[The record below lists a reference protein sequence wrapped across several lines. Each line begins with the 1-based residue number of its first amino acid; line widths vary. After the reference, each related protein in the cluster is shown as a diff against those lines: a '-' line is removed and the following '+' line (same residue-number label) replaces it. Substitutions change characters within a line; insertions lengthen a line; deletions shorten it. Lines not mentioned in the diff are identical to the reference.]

1 MPEAR
6 PHHLISLARRR
17 WAACLLVSF
26 AVLLVATPTP
36 GLAQGAD
43 PSELKEA
50 VIVRFNGG
58 SIDVDGRLD
67 ESAWRQAIFVSD
79 FRQKDPVFGADPS
92 DRTEVAFLYD
102 DDAIYIAARMFS
114 SDPDNL
120 PSALTRRDGF
130 GRAEHLTVSLDAF
143 YDRRTASSFTITS
156 GNGRRDYLNTRDAED
171 FRARDYTW
179 NPVWEAKAVLDSI
192 GWSAEFRIPFSQ
204 LRFSS
209 AEIQSWG
216 LNIQRGMPQ
225 KNEDVFW
232 IAVPRNTPGFVS
244 HFGTLT
250 GIEGIKPSSRI
261 ELLPYVAGNA
271 NYTGQPVP
279 GNPFNDGSVSSGRF
293 GGDVK
298 VGLGP
303 SLTLDATINPDFGQV
318 DADPAEVNLS
328 AFESFFPEQRPF
340 FTEGSQML
348 SGGGGEGGSSY
359 FYSRRVGAAP
369 RGPISGDFVDRPG
382 SVRILGAA
390 KVTGRVAPGWE
401 LGVFSA
407 VTERTYARSYDE
419 DTQTF
424 ASAEVEPVTLF
435 GASRLQHQFGAS
447 GSTLGF
453 SLATMRRG
461 FTEASG
467 LAERFSRQSLAG
479 GSDWSLRFQGGNY
492 TISGRAGFSYVGGSP
507 ESMTRIQRSSARYYQ
522 RPDADYVEVDS
533 SATSLYGLSFGIRAS
548 KNSGLWTWNVNLD
561 SDSPGFE
568 TNDTGRLTN
577 SDDISAS
584 GEIALRQTEPKGIFR
599 RSRVSLSLRSG
610 WNYGGV
616 RREGQVRLSSQGTF
630 MNYMDANFNAQYN
643 PRSLSDNATR
653 GGPLMQNGWR
663 WRMDGNV
670 SNNNSSTTTARLN
683 LVHERGE
690 FDAWNTEVGLR
701 FGFNPTQTLSLSV
714 DPGFSHRVSA
724 RQYVGRFDSG
734 SEATFGYRYVFAKIE
749 RSQLSMRLR
758 VNYLFSPTLSLEAY
772 GEPFS
777 ASGRYFGF
785 GELEAA
791 GSRFLRE
798 YGTAAGTSI
807 SLANQTY
814 TITDTQ
820 VPGSFSLS
828 NPDFNSFSFRS
839 NLVIR
844 WEWQPGSTLFLVWQQ
859 NRSDFCSGGSVDF
872 CPNGSVPGSQAS
884 VGSFADP
891 FKLPGDNFLALK
903 VSYWISVR

>member
-1 MPEAR
+1 MPQAV
-6 PHHLISLARRR
+6 PHHCDLTPRRR
-17 WAACLLVSF
+17 RAACLLLSL
-26 AVLLVATPTP
+26 ALGALAGPATAA
-36 GLAQGAD
+36 AQGPD

-50 VIVRFNGG
+50 VIVRFNGA
-58 SIDVDGRLD
+58 SIRVDGRLD
-67 ESAWRQAIFVSD
+67 DAAWEQAIFVSD
-79 FRQKDPVFGADPS
+79 FRQKDPIFGAPPS

-102 DDAIYIAARMFS
+102 DDAIYIGARMFS
-114 SDPDNL
+114 SAPDQL

-143 YDRRTASSFTITS
+143 LDRRTASSFTITS
-156 GNGRRDYLNTRDAED
+156 GNGRRDYLNTRDADD

-192 GWSAEFRIPFSQ
+192 GWTAELRIPFSQ
-204 LRFSS
+204 LRFSN
-209 AEIQSWG
+209 AAIQSWG

-232 IAVPRNTPGFVS
+232 VAVPRNTPGYVS
-244 HFGTLT
+244 HFGTLV

-271 NYTGQPVP
+271 NYTGSPVP
-279 GNPFNDGSVSSGRF
+279 GNPFDDGSIASGRF
-293 GGDVK
+293 GGDLK
-298 VGLGP
+298 MGLGP

-340 FTEGSQML
+340 FTEGSQL
-348 SGGGGEGGSSY
+348 ISGGGGEGGSSY

-369 RGPISGDFVDRPG
+369 RGSVSADFVDRPG
-382 SVRILGAA
+382 STRILGAA
-390 KVTGRVAPGWE
+390 KVTGRVAAGWE

-407 VTERTYARSYDE
+407 VTERTYARSYDADE
-419 DTQTF
+419 QEF
-424 ASAEVEPVTLF
+424 GRVEVEPVTIF

-461 FTEASG
+461 FTDGSE
-467 LAERFSRQSLAG
+467 LADRFSRQSLAG
-479 GSDWSLRFQGGNY
+479 GSDWSLRFQGGAY
-492 TISGRAGFSYVGGSP
+492 TVSGRAGFSYVGGS
-507 ESMTRIQRSSARYYQ
+507 ELAMVRIQRSSARYYQ

-533 SATSLYGLSFGIRAS
+533 SATALYGVSFGIRAS

-630 MNYMDANFNAQYN
+630 MNYMDANFNAQFN
-643 PRSLSDNATR
+643 PRSMSDNATR

-663 WRMDGNV
+663 WRMDGNL

-683 LVHERGE
+683 LTHERGE
-690 FDAWNTEVGLR
+690 FDAWSTEVGLR
-701 FGFNPTQTLSLSV
+701 LGFNPTQTLSLSV
-714 DPGFSHRVSA
+714 DPGFSRRVSS
-724 RQYVGRFDSG
+724 RQYVGRFDNG
-734 SEATFGYRYVFAKIE
+734 SDATYGYRYVFAKIE

-758 VNYLFSPTLSLEAY
+758 VNYLFSPNLSLEAY

-785 GELEAA
+785 GELAAA

-798 YGTAAGTSI
+798 YGVAPGT
-807 SLANQTY
+807 
-814 TITDTQ
+814 TITQADHRYLVTDTA
-820 VPGSFSLS
+820 VPGTLSFG

-844 WEWQPGSTLFLVWQQ
+844 WEWNPGSTIFLVWQQ
-859 NRSDFCSGGSVDF
+859 NRDDFCSGGSVDF
-872 CPNGSVPGSQAS
+872 CPNGSVPGSQATLA
-884 VGSFADP
+884 SFADP
-891 FKLPGDNFLALK
+891 FKLPGDNFLAVK
-903 VSYWISVR
+903 MSYWISVR